1 MSAVIAAT
9 TDRATWLETRRSA
22 IGASDVAAILGVSP
36 WASAWDVWAEKTG
49 RLEPW
54 AGNEATRL
62 GQYFE
67 SAILDYADAEFGE
80 IVRGERFVHDSL
92 PIAATLDARIV
103 SSNRP
108 IEAKTSGLAGPTY
121 GDWGA
126 PGTDEVP
133 DYYLCQVHTQLLVTE
148 ADLGYLLA
156 LLPGRGIVQYEVQ
169 RSEKLQRQLGEVL
182 AKWWDRHIV
191 NDIEPSREKAS
202 LEIVKRLKRV
212 PSKSIELSQLSDE
225 LAHELHRIKTEEK
238 ILKEE
243 REEIES
249 RLLASLGDAEEG
261 VTEGGLTIT
270 YFQQTRKAYQVNES
284 TYRVLRVKKA
294 STK

>member
-1 MSAVIAAT
+1 MNPGVVEF
-9 TDRATWLETRRSA
+9 DRDLWLETRRSA

-36 WASAWDVWAEKTG
+36 WSSSWDVWAEKTG

-54 AGNEATRL
+54 SGNEATRL

-67 SAILDYADAEFGE
+67 AAILDYADCEFGE
-80 IVRGERFVHDSL
+80 IIRGERFVHDSL

-103 SSNRP
+103 ASNRP

-121 GDWGA
+121 GDWGS

-156 LLPGRGIVQYEVQ
+156 LLPGRGIVQYEIH
-169 RSEKLQRQLGEVL
+169 RREKLQKQLGEVL
-182 AKWWDRHIV
+182 ARWWDRHIV
-191 NDIEPSREKAS
+191 GDIEPSREKAS

-212 PSKSIELSQLSDE
+212 PKKTVVLSSEDMRMAAQWVIAKENEKSIEKDRKKLE
-225 LAHELHRIKTEEK
+225 AE
-238 ILKEE
+238 
-243 REEIES
+243 
-249 RLLASLGDAEEG
+249 LLASLGDAEEG
-261 VTEGGLTIT
+261 FFPDGTRLTYTET
-270 YFQQTRKAYQVNES
+270 TRKAYQVSES
-284 TYRVLRVKKA
+284 TYRVPRLKRA